1 MKLTDNE
8 KRDVIKYLESGKP
21 LPDKYRFLLF
31 DDDREVELIWNG
43 KTNEVTNI
51 VLPFQTIEH
60 IDEPRSEA
68 EIKMQ
73 QTLFDTS
80 GHQIQ
85 GWTNKLIW
93 GDNKLILSSLKNGPL
108 RKEIE
113 AQGGIK
119 LIYIDPPFDVGAD
132 FSLDIQIGDEEFTK
146 KPSIIEE
153 VAYRDTWGKGADSFI
168 AMIYER
174 LTLMHDLLAEDGS
187 IYVHCDWRVNSYI
200 RLVLDEILGSENF
213 LNQITWKRIYSHSD
227 ANKYGTVD
235 DTLLVYTKS
244 KTYLFNKQFKPH
256 SDTYIKSHYGQSDQ
270 DGKVFRLVTLSAAGQ
285 GPSRK
290 FGDKTIS
297 PPNGRHWAWS
307 QERIDQGM
315 ESGEIVFTS
324 SGQPNIK
331 KYLLESKGTVIQTI
345 WDDLPPVN
353 PASTEL
359 VGYPTQKPESLLER
373 IINASSNEGDIVA
386 DFFVGSGTTLSV
398 AEKLG
403 RKWIGSDLGRFSI
416 HTTRK
421 RMIGVQRE
429 LKKAGKDFRAF
440 EILNIGKYEREQ
452 FIGINENLRE
462 EERQIQQI
470 KKEKEFIKLILSA
483 YKAEPVDSFLT
494 MVGKKRDRLVA
505 IGPINFPVSSDF
517 LDQVVVECI
526 EKNITKVDV
535 LGFDWEMGLEVDRFK
550 NQGVD
555 LQLRVIP
562 REVFD
567 KRAVEKGQV
576 KFYEVAFIEVK
587 PHFAKASRGTASQIS
602 IELTDFSVFYNQ
614 DDTGEIEEKL
624 RPGGAKVI
632 IENGQ
637 VIKLSK
643 AKDSEIINREVLT
656 TKWTDWVD
664 YWAVDFNFESKK
676 EVIRIKKEKISQQ
689 KLDGSIDPEQMN
701 MDDFEETWTG
711 NYIFENEWQSFRT
724 KKDRSLELVS
734 ASKEVPKGQRKIAV
748 KVVDIFGNDTTK
760 VIEMNI

>member
-1 MKLTDNE
+1 MKLSDNE

-21 LPDKYRFLLF
+21 LPDKYKFLLF
-31 DDDREVELIWNG
+31 DDDREVELVWNG
-43 KTNEVTNI
+43 KTSEVTNV

-132 FSLDIQIGDEEFTK
+132 FSMDVQIGDEEFTK

-174 LTLMHDLLAEDGS
+174 LSLMSDLLSEDGS
-187 IYVHCDWRVNSYI
+187 IYVHCDWRVNSYM
-200 RLVLDEILGSENF
+200 RLVLDELFGSKNF
-213 LNQITWKRIYSHSD
+213 RNEIIW
-227 ANKYGTVD
+227 
-235 DTLLVYTKS
+235 VYTSASNPGKDFPKKHDTILRYSKS
-244 KTYLFNKQFKPH
+244 DNYIFN
-256 SDTYIKSHYGQSDQ
+256 
-270 DGKVFRLVTLSAAGQ
+270 
-285 GPSRK
+285 
-290 FGDKTIS
+290 GDDIRVEYDEKTIS
-297 PPNGRHWAWS
+297 NYKEGLAGSGTFYQGKIKDEKGVLKDGKIPEDWWEMAISARYP
-307 QERIDQGM
+307 IDGLKR
-315 ESGEIVFTS
+315 T
-324 SGQPNIK
+324 
-331 KYLLESKGTVIQTI
+331 
-345 WDDLPPVN
+345 
-353 PASTEL
+353 
-359 VGYPTQKPESLLER
+359 GYPTEKTIPLLER
-373 IINASSNEGDIVA
+373 IIKVSSNPDDIVA
-386 DFFVGSGTTLSV
+386 DFFVGSGTTLAA

-429 LKKAGKDFRAF
+429 LKKEGKDFRPF

-452 FIGINENLRE
+452 FIGVNDNLRE
-462 EERQIQQI
+462 EERQLQQTR
-470 KKEKEFIKLILSA
+470 KEKEFIKLILSA

-505 IGPINFPVSSDF
+505 IGPINFPVSADF
-517 LDQVVVECI
+517 LHQVVAECV

-535 LGFDWEMGLEVDRFK
+535 LGFDWEMGLEADQFK
-550 NQGVD
+550 KQGVD

-587 PHFAKASRGTASQIS
+587 PIVKKNTIA
-602 IELTDFSVFYNQ
+602 IELSDFSVFYNQ
-614 DDTGEIEEKL
+614 DDTGEVEEKL
-624 RPGGAKVI
+624 KAGGSKVV

-643 AKDSEIINREVLT
+643 GKDSEVINREVLT

-676 EVIRIKKEKISQQ
+676 EFVRIKNQ
-689 KLDGSIDPEQMN
+689 KTEN
-701 MDDFEETWTG
+701 EEDTWTG

-724 KKDRSLELVS
+724 KKDRNLELVS
-734 ASKEVPKGQRKIAV
+734 ASKEVMKGRFRVAV

-760 VIEMNI
+760 AIEVNI